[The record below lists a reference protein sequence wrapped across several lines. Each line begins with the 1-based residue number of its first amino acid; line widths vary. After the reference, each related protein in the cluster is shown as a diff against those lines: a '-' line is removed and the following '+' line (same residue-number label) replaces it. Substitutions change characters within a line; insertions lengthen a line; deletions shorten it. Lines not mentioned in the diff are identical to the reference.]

1 MISQYN
7 YARSLI
13 EASLDPLVTIS
24 PEGKITDVNKATEEV
39 TGVMRDNLIGSDFAV
54 YFTDPEKASEG
65 YQKVFSQGSVTD
77 YPLAIRHVSGK
88 VTDVLYNAS
97 IYRDTLGN
105 VLGVF
110 AAARDITER
119 KKAEEA
125 TLAASLYARSL
136 IEASLDPLVT
146 ISPEGKIT
154 DVNKATE
161 EVTGVMRDNLIGSD
175 FAVYFTDPEKA
186 SEGYQKVFSQ
196 GSVTDYPLAIRHVS
210 GKVTDVLYNASIY
223 RDTLG
228 NVLGVFAAARD
239 ITERKKADEKLADY
253 SRRLEQRAIELEE
266 SKKAA
271 DAANIAKGA
280 FLANMSHEIRTPLN
294 AIIGMA
300 HILRRSSLTIQQADK
315 LEKIETAG
323 NHLLEIINAILDLSK
338 IEAGRF
344 QLEEGIVCIENVIEA
359 ATSMVG
365 NAVKNKGLQLL
376 IDTQPMPDGLLGD
389 RTCLQQALLNYLS
402 NAVKFTER
410 GSIKI
415 STQVEEETP
424 EDVLIRFAVTDT
436 GIGIAPET
444 LPKLFLA
451 FEQADNSMTRRYGGT
466 GLGLAITRKSAE
478 LMGGEAGATSEP
490 GTGSTFWFTV
500 RLRKNL
506 HECSAVPLKVHGDA
520 ESVIMAEYRGTRI
533 LLAEDEPINREVAL
547 SLLEDVGL
555 VVSMAED
562 GREALKLAR
571 ENDYAL
577 ILMDMQMPNMDGL
590 EATRQIRQLPGRKDI
605 PILAMTANAF
615 AEDKARCFEAGMDDF
630 ITKPVAPE
638 LLFKALLTWLHC
650 THSAWRDVRLQ

>member
-54 YFTDPEKASEG
+54 YFTDPEKA
-65 YQKVFSQGSVTD
+65 
-77 YPLAIRHVSGK
+77 R
-88 VTDVLYNAS
+88 
-97 IYRDTLGN
+97 
-105 VLGVF
+105 
-110 AAARDITER
+110 
-119 KKAEEA
+119 
-125 TLAASLYARSL
+125 
-136 IEASLDPLVT
+136 
-146 ISPEGKIT
+146 
-154 DVNKATE
+154 
-161 EVTGVMRDNLIGSD
+161 
-175 FAVYFTDPEKA
+175 
-186 SEGYQKVFSQ
+186 EGYQKVFSQ

-271 DAANIAKGA
+271 DAANIAKSA

-315 LEKIETAG
+315 LDKIETAG

-638 LLFKALLTWLHC
+638 LLFKALLTWLPC
-650 THSAWRDVRLQ
+650 TQSAWRDVRLQ